1 MDQAEKQDSIAE
13 ISLTGRSLYGEAPE
27 FRNLDLIKA
36 YVIRLRGKAAVCESR
51 NQLIAMLETLLSDE
65 EPLGKKRKLERDYG
79 IKMSVALERRIESM
93 CNLSEMLAEK
103 WLERGLEQGLEQGLK
118 QGHEQGRIEERIK
131 LIRRMISSG
140 IGQEQIIGLGFTKEE
155 LRAAEDDE

>member
-103 WLERGLEQGLEQGLK
+103 WLERGLEQG
-118 QGHEQGRIEERIK
+118 HERGRIEERIK

>member
-1 MDQAEKQDSIAE
+1 M
-13 ISLTGRSLYGEAPE
+13 
-27 FRNLDLIKA
+27 IKA

-103 WLERGLEQGLEQGLK
+103 WLERGLEQG
-118 QGHEQGRIEERIK
+118 HERGRIEERIK

>member
-103 WLERGLEQGLEQGLK
+103 WLERGLEQGLK